1 MTLIHLGIVNAVR
14 NLGRS
19 LLSVVAMALAAM
31 MMTGSLAVAE
41 GYTARRAAEY
51 RSFLGGDVLVY
62 PTWVWPTRSDVES
75 VVPGTARLVTL
86 PRSFASPL
94 RYFHPDFYSSGYLT
108 VATGAPS
115 YSMFGSR
122 ADLDEVRE
130 VLLAHPEVTGV
141 EPYRALPV
149 IGGSLEITGP
159 DGSSHVSL
167 GGHVL
172 RSSPPN
178 LLSDA
183 PEDVP
188 GYLRLVPAAADIPAT
203 VMTSTTAGTILS
215 DVMNWTPGVFVSRG
229 RALSSA
235 DDDRPVAVVNRRA
248 VLSRAQ
254 VRDYDVA
261 MGLQGQTVRL
271 TIPRIVPGDPERGT
285 GPYYDFSRP
294 VTVDISVVGAY
305 DVASRLFSWN
315 PFPDVTYYEQLYLE
329 APEILLTPAA
339 FDRILQAAGLPAGEL
354 PPVGALAVSLRDQS
368 KAVAVTEELRGLVP
382 SLSVVTVAQ
391 EADFANARNL
401 PETIYECPPDFRPR
415 PLPLSQPAVP
425 PEARQFFG
433 LLLFGFAGL
442 VAAGNSTLMI
452 LSRRTEFAIL
462 KAIGM
467 RGFEIG
473 LVVMVEVVTL
483 AVIGLVLGFSVAEV
497 GSLPIILT
505 NRIGP
510 AAVLKAIG
518 RDFAIV
524 ASATLA
530 CAVVFALV
538 PMSRTLRITV
548 AEAMRGDE

>member
-1 MTLIHLGIVNAVR
+1 
-14 NLGRS
+14 
-19 LLSVVAMALAAM
+19 
-31 MMTGSLAVAE
+31 
-41 GYTARRAAEY
+41 
-51 RSFLGGDVLVY
+51 
-62 PTWVWPTRSDVES
+62 
-75 VVPGTARLVTL
+75 
-86 PRSFASPL
+86 
-94 RYFHPDFYSSGYLT
+94 
-108 VATGAPS
+108 
-115 YSMFGSR
+115 
-122 ADLDEVRE
+122 
-130 VLLAHPEVTGV
+130 
-141 EPYRALPV
+141 
-149 IGGSLEITGP
+149 
-159 DGSSHVSL
+159 
-167 GGHVL
+167 
-172 RSSPPN
+172 
-178 LLSDA
+178 
-183 PEDVP
+183 
-188 GYLRLVPAAADIPAT
+188 
-203 VMTSTTAGTILS
+203 
-215 DVMNWTPGVFVSRG
+215 
-229 RALSSA
+229 
-235 DDDRPVAVVNRRA
+235 
-248 VLSRAQ
+248 
-254 VRDYDVA
+254 
-261 MGLQGQTVRL
+261 
-271 TIPRIVPGDPERGT
+271 
-285 GPYYDFSRP
+285 
-294 VTVDISVVGAY
+294 
-305 DVASRLFSWN
+305 
-315 PFPDVTYYEQLYLE
+315 
-329 APEILLTPAA
+329 
-339 FDRILQAAGLPAGEL
+339 
-354 PPVGALAVSLRDQS
+354 VSLRDQS

-382 SLSVVTVAQ
+382 TLSVVTVAQ

-442 VAAGNSTLMI
+442 VAAGNSTLMV